1 MNAFKS
7 MRLEREFLS
16 DGAFALAGGA
26 AIPVIMLIAFLA
38 IREPVP
44 GQAIAVI
51 AVLLAIYLLVV
62 GMGIIMA
69 PLSSER
75 ATEEMMGLAAA
86 ETATAV
92 VRPEL
97 ELMDAVPVAPLSPV
111 TISVVGAT
119 GVCPLG
125 FRPGHTWVIG
135 DDGHL
140 SRPLCQPAVTAISS
154 MLRLLSREGVKLRV
168 PCYCPFGDREVA
180 FGVDEEESAQPALAC
195 QAD

>member
-1 MNAFKS
+1 
-7 MRLEREFLS
+7 MRPEREFFS
-16 DGAFALAGGA
+16 DGALVLTGGT
-26 AIPVIMLIAFLA
+26 AILVILLIAFLGT
-38 IREPVP
+38 RETVS

-51 AVLLAIYLLVV
+51 AVLLAIFLLVV
-62 GMGIIMA
+62 GMGIILA
-69 PLSSER
+69 PMTSER
-75 ATEEMMGLAAA
+75 ATEVMMGLAAA

-111 TISVVGAT
+111 TIGVVGAK

-140 SRPLCQPAVTAISS
+140 SRPLCQPAVTALSS
-154 MLRLLSREGVKLRV
+154 MLRSVSTKGAKLRV
-168 PCYCPFGDREVA
+168 PCHCPLGNREVA
-180 FGVDEEESAQPALAC
+180 FAVQGEESAQTALAC

>member
-1 MNAFKS
+1 
-7 MRLEREFLS
+7 MRPEKEFLS
-16 DGAFALAGGA
+16 DRALVLTGGT
-26 AIPVIMLIAFLA
+26 AILVIILIAFLGT
-38 IREPVP
+38 REAVP

-51 AVLLAIYLLVV
+51 AVLLAIFLLVV
-62 GMGIIMA
+62 GVGIVVA
-69 PLSSER
+69 PTASER
-75 ATEEMMGLAAA
+75 ATEEMMGLA
-86 ETATAV
+86 TADTGTAV

-140 SRPLCQPAVTAISS
+140 SRPLCQPAVVAVSS
-154 MLRLLSREGVKLRV
+154 MLQSVSTKGAKLRV
-168 PCYCPFGDREVA
+168 PCYCPLGNREVA
-180 FGVDEEESAQPALAC
+180 FAVQEEESAPPALAC